1 MWKCGMTTPEQSEPQ
16 LYQPSPEQLERA
28 AALQR
33 FNRLYVY
40 IPLAVFSLAAV
51 ALVTLML
58 WGVFSPNV
66 VGTREFVSGLADL
79 VVIMTVMPLLLLC
92 LIGPAAAV
100 GLVVYRRQQPK
111 REHGRF
117 HILLWRL
124 DALVTKAQ
132 DAISAT
138 TPKAAAPVIKGYA
151 WMAFMQTL
159 LENVK
164 KQFTRR

>member
-1 MWKCGMTTPEQSEPQ
+1 MTTPEQAEPQ

-33 FNRLYVY
+33 FNRLYIYV
-40 IPLAVFSLAAV
+40 PLAVFSLAGV
-51 ALVTLML
+51 ALVALML

-79 VVIMTVMPLLLLC
+79 VVIMTVLPLLLLC
-92 LIGPAAAV
+92 LIVPAAAV
-100 GLVVYRRQQPK
+100 GLVIYRRQQPK

-117 HILLWRL
+117 HTLLWRL
-124 DALVTKAQ
+124 DAVVTKAQ
-132 DAISAT
+132 NAVSTT
-138 TPKAAAPVIKGYA
+138 TPKAAAPVIKVHA
-151 WMAFMQTL
+151 WKAYVQTL